1 MKLHGNHRARLRKR
15 YEKSGLDDFEDHV
28 ILELLLFQSI
38 PRRDTNPLAHR
49 LLDQFGSLLEVLKA
63 PEDRL
68 LQVQGVGKV
77 TARMLCAIYGQML
90 FRILNEG
97 ASSNADVSR
106 LAFAAEWHM
115 RFFPNGAVSVF
126 SERHAIDY
134 VSDDGD
140 PSGLGDLILRDAEE
154 LTLTKYAVVVRWN
167 GEDEPPPALREELSR
182 FPFAYRLTEHRLT
195 KL

>member
-63 PEDRL
+63 PEDKL
-68 LQVQGVGKV
+68 LQVKGVGKV
-77 TARMLCAIYGQML
+77 TARMLNTIYGQML
-90 FRILNEG
+90 FRILDGG
-97 ASSNADVSR
+97 ASSDAGVER

-115 RFFPNGAVSVF
+115 RFFPNGAASVF
-126 SERHAIDY
+126 SEQCVIDY
-134 VSDDGD
+134 VSDDGN
-140 PSGLGDLILRDAEE
+140 PVGLGDLILRDAEE
-154 LTLTKYAVVVRWN
+154 LKLTKYAVVVQWN
-167 GEDEPPPALREELSR
+167 GADEPPAALREELSR
-182 FPFAYRLTEHRLT
+182 FPFSYRLAERRLT